1 MEGQLIRAAKDRDPE
16 ALAQLLVDLSPLTRA
31 TIRRIQPY
39 AADPDNLSGEANVI
53 LLEALDDFDEE
64 RGVPFHLFYR
74 QRLSYFLMDDL
85 KRRMKHKDV
94 PLTDEV
100 VAYLASEE
108 DTEGDLVARERAR
121 ELHVAVN
128 NLPDRERAVIAMYF
142 FLDLSLSEIGGK
154 LNLSYQ
160 TVANTK
166 VRAMKRLR
174 RFYAHQQ
181 EADSL

>member
-1 MEGQLIRAAKDRDPE
+1 M
-16 ALAQLLVDLSPLTRA
+16 
-31 TIRRIQPY
+31 
-39 AADPDNLSGEANVI
+39 
-53 LLEALDDFDEE
+53 
-64 RGVPFHLFYR
+64 
-74 QRLSYFLMDDL
+74 
-85 KRRMKHKDV
+85 
-94 PLTDEV
+94 
-100 VAYLASEE
+100 
-108 DTEGDLVARERAR
+108 ARERAR

>member
-1 MEGQLIRAAKDRDPE
+1 MEGQLIRAAKSRDPE
-16 ALAQLLVDLSPLTRA
+16 ALAQLLVDLSPITRA

-39 AADPDNLSGEANVI
+39 AADPDNLLGEANVI
-53 LLEALDDFDEE
+53 FLEALDDFDED

-74 QRLSYFLMDDL
+74 QRLKYFLMDDL
-85 KRRMKHKDV
+85 KRTMKHHDA

-100 VAYLASEE
+100 LKYLVAEE

-121 ELHVAVN
+121 ALHAAVN
-128 NLPDRERAVIAMYF
+128 DLPNRERVVIAMYF

-181 EADSL
+181 EVDSL